1 MSGYAKDS
9 AGKNP
14 RGFSSKASLWE
25 DFILQY
31 STHLSGHRYHRWD
44 VTGHDGACHGMPM
57 LICRT
62 SLCHEE
68 KCELHMLHGVSRSSI
83 ERNMILIYKKDGNGQ
98 MNTNETW
105 HEVTYNRMHLLR
117 SIAIFWYWMPRWQ
130 MSNGEIQGI
139 LALFDVDGTLTEARK
154 VVSPETVSFLQVRRA
169 RLARLSKKSTRFI
182 VSIISTA
189 QQGFDCRFALFLMS
203 VSPCYWM
210 DPVMP
215 M

>member
-1 MSGYAKDS
+1 MFCFWSDLNSRILRVRRVFLRFSSEVYFLHLPTDMRRGFSMSGYAKDS

-98 MNTNETW
+98 MNTNET
-105 HEVTYNRMHLLR
+105 
-117 SIAIFWYWMPRWQ
+117 
-130 MSNGEIQGI
+130 
-139 LALFDVDGTLTEARK
+139 
-154 VVSPETVSFLQVRRA
+154 
-169 RLARLSKKSTRFI
+169 
-182 VSIISTA
+182 
-189 QQGFDCRFALFLMS
+189 
-203 VSPCYWM
+203 
-210 DPVMP
+210 
-215 M
+215 